1 MAGQALSAA
10 PLCAQFGHDS
20 EVLVGG
26 LESNT
31 RRYIKLL
38 AEAADQVMP
47 EPTADLAH
55 ADVLDVLH
63 EQVRVNSST
72 ATRCLVT
79 RVTF

>member
-1 MAGQALSAA
+1 
-10 PLCAQFGHDS
+10 
-20 EVLVGG
+20 VLVGG

-63 EQVRVNSST
+63 EQVRVNCSK
-72 ATRCLVT
+72 APGCLLM
-79 RVTF
+79 